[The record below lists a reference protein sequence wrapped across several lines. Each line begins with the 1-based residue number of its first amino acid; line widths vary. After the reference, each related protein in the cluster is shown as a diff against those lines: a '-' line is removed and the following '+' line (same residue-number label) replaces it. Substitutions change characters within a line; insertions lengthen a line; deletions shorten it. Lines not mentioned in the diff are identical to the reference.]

1 MLDLFLTPVL
11 QRNLSLER
19 EISYICIYTQYIYIY
34 IHTHIQ
40 SFMVNG
46 FSPLFSKIELG
57 KRLGVGGGQVH
68 DEKIT

>member
-1 MLDLFLTPVL
+1 MKEK
-11 QRNLSLER
+11 SL
-19 EISYICIYTQYIYIY
+19 IYVYTHNIYIY

>member
-1 MLDLFLTPVL
+1 MKE
-11 QRNLSLER
+11 NSLEYFAH
-19 EISYICIYTQYIYIY
+19 SLCVYIYTYTQYIY

-57 KRLGVGGGQVH
+57 KRLGVGGGQFH

>member
-1 MLDLFLTPVL
+1 MLDLFLTPSVI
-11 QRNLSLER
+11 RNLSLEK
-19 EISYICIYTQYIYIY
+19 EKSHEYFAIYIY
-34 IHTHIQ
+34 IHTHTQ

-46 FSPLFSKIELG
+46 FSPLFSKTELG

>member
-1 MLDLFLTPVL
+1 
-11 QRNLSLER
+11 
-19 EISYICIYTQYIYIY
+19 
-34 IHTHIQ
+34 
-40 SFMVNG
+40 MVNG

>member
-1 MLDLFLTPVL
+1 MKEK
-11 QRNLSLER
+11 SLEYFAC
-19 EISYICIYTQYIYIY
+19 SLSIYTHTIYIY
-34 IHTHIQ
+34 THIQ

>member
-1 MLDLFLTPVL
+1 MKEKFLEYFAC
-11 QRNLSLER
+11 SL
-19 EISYICIYTQYIYIY
+19 YIYTHTIYIY
-34 IHTHIQ
+34 THIQ